1 MVNSQLIQEMMTILE
16 KVAKSWVQRWESR
29 KLKYFFDYF
38 YHRRTN
44 KSANVSVGAGGKSL
58 SQEDEEVE
66 GEEED
71 SASTSRVSG
80 GTSGASANVYDIIN
94 KALNKDKYSIAWP
107 KGWKNRVAYLFKMPL
122 THSQAITIPFPSK
135 GHESYYPLTLLMAIL
150 WIWLFSYLIC
160 WFTYSVTKAFDLH
173 FSIIP
178 MFIYPF
184 GISLRDIK
192 KFTDFKLA
200 MAQFKEDIPDQEV
213 SLAEAFQG

>member
-1 MVNSQLIQEMMTILE
+1 M
-16 KVAKSWVQRWESR
+16 
-29 KLKYFFDYF
+29 
-38 YHRRTN
+38 
-44 KSANVSVGAGGKSL
+44 

-71 SASTSRVSG
+71 SVSTSRVSG

-107 KGWKNRVAYLFKMPL
+107 KGWKNRVVYLFKMPL